1 MSEKEDGFKVSV
13 PVEIIKLLREL
24 HGSDDDQRNVILSLS
39 MVILISNNND
49 YGLEKSAKLAKMS
62 VDEFVQY
69 MDNRDFD
76 WHWYYKRKF
85 SKGDKSAST

>member
-1 MSEKEDGFKVSV
+1 MSEKEDGFQVPV
-13 PVEIIKLLREL
+13 PVEILELLRKY
-24 HGSDDDQRNVILSLS
+24 HNSDDDKRNVILSLS
-39 MVILISNNND
+39 MVALISNTND
-49 YGLEKSAKLAKMS
+49 YGLEKAAKLAQMS

-85 SKGDKSAST
+85 SKGGV